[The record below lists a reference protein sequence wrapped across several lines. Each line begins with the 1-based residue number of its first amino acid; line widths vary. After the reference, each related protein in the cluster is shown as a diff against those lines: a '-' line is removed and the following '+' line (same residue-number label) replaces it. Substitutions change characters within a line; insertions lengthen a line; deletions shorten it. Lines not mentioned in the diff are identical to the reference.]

1 MHDSVVFLYLS
12 HFVLSLLKLQTWF
25 GSITCRQI
33 SKKLYYRCASG
44 FFQSA
49 SCICDHNNVHPTT
62 WHQQHQFFWALS
74 FSWCWETCDG
84 KEAFKGGLLG
94 PRRFFWKMY
103 GVYMILPP
111 LEIPLMLRKMIC
123 AYTIWYILI
132 FEFSFQHRNV
142 ANTKQQFDRNFNL
155 NMRRHDH
162 VRSTSV

>member
-25 GSITCRQI
+25 GSILKMCLR
-33 SKKLYYRCASG
+33 L
-44 FFQSA
+44 FQSA
-49 SCICDHNNVHPTT
+49 SFICDHNNIHPTT

-74 FSWCWETCDG
+74 FSWCWEKCDG

-111 LEIPLMLRKMIC
+111 LEIPLMLRKMIY
-123 AYTIWYILI
+123 AYAILYILI

-142 ANTKQQFDRNFNL
+142 ANTKQQFYRNFNL
-155 NMRRHDH
+155 NTRRHDH